1 MYYNQVPMLTHWRHM
16 HDWESFVDAQV
27 TRQEADMTGIWRGN
41 DGGVYYIRHDD
52 PHVWWA
58 GFSDNGRGQHWTH
71 VFHGMRMFDETGSE
85 VISGNWADVP
95 RGTNRGSGILGFS
108 VRLGDLVK
116 TYQSSGFSANR
127 LRKIS

>member
-1 MYYNQVPMLTHWRHM
+1 M
-16 HDWESFVDAQV
+16 HNRESFVNAQA
-27 TRQEADMTGIWRGN
+27 TRQEPDMTGIWRGN
-41 DGGVYYIRHDD
+41 DGSVYYIRHDD

-58 GFSDNGRGQHWTH
+58 GFSDNGSGHNWTNVLEGEVTYDPTGAVEVSGQWY
-71 VFHGMRMFDETGSE
+71 
-85 VISGNWADVP
+85 DVP

-116 TYQSSGFSANR
+116 TYQSSGFGANI

>member
-95 RGTNRGSGILGFS
+95 RGTNRGSGTLVVARSGD
-108 VRLGDLVK
+108 RLTKV
-116 TYQSSGFSANR
+116 SGGIGATTWQR
-127 LRKIS
+127 IRY

>member
-52 PHVWWA
+52 PMS
-58 GFSDNGRGQHWTH
+58 GGQASATT
-71 VFHGMRMFDETGSE
+71 VGGNTGHTCFME
-85 VISGNWADVP
+85 CGCLMKLDQ
-95 RGTNRGSGILGFS
+95 R
-108 VRLGDLVK
+108 
-116 TYQSSGFSANR
+116 
-127 LRKIS
+127 